1 MVLSNSWLYCGYCD
15 PVSTW
20 WKRSNQVSHGCQA
33 VVIISS
39 VRVTHW
45 SIQTLT
51 STPPPLFLSPPP
63 NLQASPGIWTFT
75 DKNASDT
82 IAFCGIFCHFSVED
96 SLKHNK
102 MYHFQIEYSSRQ
114 LKAKQK
120 YWLGKKHSTS
130 FINKNEH
137 TSEWWGFERHCTHW

>member
-20 WKRSNQVSHGCQA
+20 WKRSNQVSRGCQA

-39 VRVTHW
+39 VRVTHR

-51 STPPPLFLSPPP
+51 SIPPPPPP
-63 NLQASPGIWTFT
+63 STQVQVFGLSLT
-75 DKNASDT
+75 KHSSDT
-82 IAFCGIFCHFSVED
+82 TAFFGLFCHFSVED

>member
-1 MVLSNSWLYCGYCD
+1 MAVLWLLWPCFYLMEKKQPSKSWLSGCGYYKL
-15 PVSTW
+15 SKGYTLIN
-20 WKRSNQVSHGCQA
+20 SNFDIHP
-33 VVIISS
+33 
-39 VRVTHW
+39 
-45 SIQTLT
+45 
-51 STPPPLFLSPPP
+51 TPSLPLPPP